1 MCVRCESDDA
11 SAAIELSS
19 VVRAHLVNIRNEIVA
34 STVHQY
40 LRQNIY
46 ENLPY
51 NALGE
56 FDAFWFAGC
65 SR

>member
-1 MCVRCESDDA
+1 MCVRRECDDA
-11 SAAIELSS
+11 SAAVELSC

-34 STVHQY
+34 SAVHQH
-40 LRQNIY
+40 LHRNIY
-46 ENLPY
+46 ENLSH